1 MPIFSGGRLSSG
13 PQAGGQGMFRF
24 WLHFHPL
31 LVLPVLIFIFSV
43 SGGFIHW
50 LQCHS
55 PFRESFR
62 KYALAP
68 QIFATTSTLFALF
81 AGFLL
86 ANLVAQKN
94 AALQAVETET
104 TALLALEV
112 IAGRESESDALREA
126 LRAYAEAVVT
136 IEWPLMLKEKSS
148 PEAGRALLALIET
161 VRNLE
166 GVPSSIHGQMVSL
179 VWRIADARSDRIAI
193 VTTHSIQIAWTGLF
207 LLGFLSQFAGG
218 MAHLERWQPNAAA
231 IAVFG
236 AAAVIALWLI
246 AIQDNPFRGPFP
258 VSAAP
263 MENVLGAFGE

>member
-1 MPIFSGGRLSSG
+1 
-13 PQAGGQGMFRF
+13 MFRF

-31 LVLPVLIFIFSV
+31 LILLVLLFVFTV
-43 SGGFIHW
+43 SGFIIHW
-50 LQCHS
+50 LQSHS
-55 PFRESFR
+55 PLRDRFR

-94 AALQAVETET
+94 AALQAVETEA

-112 IAGRESESDALREA
+112 MAGRGDEGDAVREV
-126 LRAYAEAVVT
+126 LRAYAKSVVT
-136 IEWPLMLKEKSS
+136 VEWPLMLKEKSS
-148 PEAGRALLALIET
+148 PEAEHALLLLIET
-161 VRNLE
+161 VRNRE
-166 GVPSSIHGQMVSL
+166 GLSSSIHGQMLSL
-179 VWRIADARSDRIAI
+179 VWRVADARSDRIAI
-193 VTTHSIQIAWTGLF
+193 VTTHAIQIAWTGLF
-207 LLGFLSQFAGG
+207 LLGFLSQFTGG

-246 AIQDNPFRGPFP
+246 AFQDNPFRGPFHVSPAP
-258 VSAAP
+258 V
-263 MENVLGAFGE
+263 EKVLASLGG